1 MNGEIIGNGRW
12 VKISSVGS
20 RLLTSVGMLTG
31 HLMLVEMSNKL
42 DAVLVTVDAI
52 RAGQEDDRV
61 QKLRAAIHGVE
72 NALETS
78 IAKNRHALM
87 ANTIPQLL
95 EAVHSNIAALK
106 REMAEIPSPEAF
118 RINPFRG
125 QHAEVRSKLSKA
137 ARTYTACLQGVSVLS
152 QAYFALDEREVG
164 CKSALRL
171 LAELEDAGTSSAEYK
186 ARLLKPKDVEDRPEK
201 LWIEFRRVVPDLI
214 ELFEI
219 EGARRNEETAELNVE
234 LLPAEITS
242 ALRVV

>member
-1 MNGEIIGNGRW
+1 
-12 VKISSVGS
+12 
-20 RLLTSVGMLTG
+20 
-31 HLMLVEMSNKL
+31 MLVEMSNKL

-152 QAYFALDEREVG
+152 QAYFAL
-164 CKSALRL
+164 LRL